1 MIDNAAARRS
11 CSLFG
16 GRLQGGS
23 RGHEAPG
30 NGEQLVYLHLYVSER
45 HLDTSRIPDRI
56 PFVKMTGSGN
66 DFILVDNRKGLVD
79 TDHCR
84 ELVQRACRRKLSAGA
99 DGFIFIENDPEIDFR
114 WRFFNADGSEAEMC
128 GNGSRCAARFAHIR
142 GIVPEARMSFR
153 TLAGIISAEVM
164 GERVKVRMTAPHGLE
179 NDLCV
184 EVGGRSISLHF
195 VNTGVPH
202 VVMLEES
209 SASLESADVFDLGR
223 TLRYHSRFQP
233 AGTNVN
239 FAFVSDRHH
248 MAIRTYERGVEDE
261 TLACGTGSIASALVA
276 ASKRLVASPVEVLTR
291 SGETLTIHYEM
302 TPATDPGGFT
312 EVYMEGDAKVVYEA
326 VLWGETLRR

>member
-1 MIDNAAARRS
+1 MPALVSGTRENAHGHKALRRS
-11 CSLFG
+11 DQFG
-16 GRLQGGS
+16 
-23 RGHEAPG
+23 
-30 NGEQLVYLHLYVSER
+30 YLHKYVLGW
-45 HLDTSRIPDRI
+45 HLNTSRIPDRI

-79 TDHCR
+79 TDNCR
-84 ELVQRACRRKLSAGA
+84 ELVRRSCRRKLSAGA
-99 DGFIFIENDPEIDFR
+99 DGFIFIENDPEVDFR

-128 GNGSRCAARFAHIR
+128 GNGSRCATRFAHLW
-142 GIVPEARMSFR
+142 GVTAKAQMSFR
-153 TLAGIISAEVM
+153 TLAGIIRAEVM

-184 EVGGRSISLHF
+184 ETGDRSLCLHF
-195 VNTGVPH
+195 INTGVPH

-209 SASLESADVFDLGR
+209 SASLENADVLHLGR

-239 FAFVSDRHH
+239 FAFVSDQHH

-302 TPATDPGGFT
+302 PPAADPGGFT

-326 VLWGETLRR
+326 VLWEETLRR

>member
-1 MIDNAAARRS
+1 MKWGLEVFTSFLA
-11 CSLFG
+11 
-16 GRLQGGS
+16 
-23 RGHEAPG
+23 EW
-30 NGEQLVYLHLYVSER
+30 QLNTLK
-45 HLDTSRIPDRI
+45 IPDRI

-79 TDHCR
+79 TNNCR
-84 ELVQRACRRKLSAGA
+84 ELVQLSCRRKLSAGA
-99 DGFIFIENDPEIDFR
+99 DGFIFIENDPEVDFR

-128 GNGSRCAARFAHIR
+128 GNGSRCAARFAHLW
-142 GIVPEARMSFR
+142 GIVPKARMSFR
-153 TLAGIISAEVM
+153 TLAGIIRAEVM

-184 EVGGRSISLHF
+184 EAGDRSYCVHF
-195 VNTGVPH
+195 INTGVPH

-209 SASLESADVFDLGR
+209 SASLENADVFHLGR

-239 FAFVSDRHH
+239 FATVSDPHH

-261 TLACGTGSIASALVA
+261 TLACGTGSIASALIA
-276 ASKRLVASPVEVLTR
+276 ASRHLVDSPVEVLTR
-291 SGETLTIHYEM
+291 SGETLTIHFEM
-302 TPATDPGGFT
+302 PPATDPGAFT

-326 VLWGETLRR
+326 VLWDETLRR